1 MSSNGRI
8 QELSC
13 FSKKN
18 CGFGLGWR
26 ITKLVESKNNAS
38 NTTKEYNLDESEA
51 MRVYNIEEIEKGPSC
66 IWTSARS
73 ETRPIMNA
81 H

>member
-1 MSSNGRI
+1 M
-8 QELSC
+8 
-13 FSKKN
+13 FFKKKN

-51 MRVYNIEEIEKGPSC
+51 MRVYNIEEIEKGSSC
-66 IWTSARS
+66 IWTFARS

-81 H
+81 HEAHQF